1 MSNIH
6 FNHYRKAVV
15 CLDYNRVY
23 ESIELAGSITGCNPN
38 CIRHVCRGRQQT
50 TKNGLGIKLRWMYAT
65 EYVEMYGVDEILN
78 LTFIDRLDYMEEVQD
93 AKLKLQD

>member
-6 FNHYRKAVV
+6 FNYYRKAVV

-38 CIRHVCRGRQQT
+38 CIRHVCRGRKKKK
-50 TKNGLGIKLRWMYAT
+50 KNSLGIKLRWMYAT
-65 EYVEMYGVDEILN
+65 EYVEKHGIDELLN
-78 LTFIDRLDYMEEVQD
+78 LTFIDSLDYIKEVQD
-93 AKLKLQD
+93 AKLKLQN

>member
-6 FNHYRKAVV
+6 FKYCRKAVV

-23 ESIELAGSITGCNPN
+23 ESIGLAGSITGCNPD

-65 EYVEMYGVDEILN
+65 EYVEKYGIDEILN
-78 LTFIDRLDYMEEVQD
+78 LTFIDRLDYIEEVQD

>member
-6 FNHYRKAVV
+6 FNYYRKAAV

-50 TKNGLGIKLRWMYAT
+50 TKNSLGIKLRWMYAT
-65 EYVEMYGVDEILN
+65 EYVEKHGIDELLN
-78 LTFIDRLDYMEEVQD
+78 LTFIYRLDYIKEVQD